1 MNRLSDLNIS
11 NQNLVIRVDMNVPI
25 KDGVVTDITRILAC
39 MPTIKFAL
47 ENNAKILLVTH
58 LGRPKEGIFDN
69 NFSLKP
75 LAIEISRILG
85 SKVDL
90 IDDLDSDK
98 IFNSSSDVQIL
109 ENIRFFK
116 GEKSNCDKLGNLL
129 SSLGDIYVFDAF
141 GTSHREQSSTHSA
154 IINSSLSCA
163 GLLLEQE
170 INSLTKALNE
180 SQNPYTAIIGGAK
193 VSTKLELIKNINSRA
208 DHIIVGGG
216 IANTFLKAAGYE
228 IGISLFEESMVG
240 IAKELL
246 NDRKIILPDIVV
258 TSKTFEGEDIEEK
271 HISEVKKDEMI
282 LDQFLNDEIDN
293 VISLSS
299 TILWNGPLGVFEKK
313 SFKKGTEQLSN
324 AIAKSN
330 AFSIAG
336 GGETLSAINKFINK
350 DDVSYCS
357 TGGGAFLEFMEGK
370 VLPSIAALNAKILK
384 RRERNVIK

>member
-25 KDGVVTDITRILAC
+25 EDGVVTDNTRILAC
-39 MPTIKFAL
+39 MPTIKFAQKS
-47 ENNAKILLVTH
+47 NAKILLVTH
-58 LGRPKEGIFDN
+58 LGRPKEGTFDK

-75 LAIEISRILG
+75 VATEVSKILDHE
-85 SKVDL
+85 VDL
-90 IDDLDSDK
+90 IDDLDSAK
-98 IFNSSSDVQIL
+98 IFNGSSDIQIL
-109 ENIRFFK
+109 ENIRFFE
-116 GEKSNCDKLGNLL
+116 GEKSNCNKLGKSL

-154 IINSSLSCA
+154 IINSNLSCA
-163 GLLLEQE
+163 GLLLEKE
-170 INSLTKALNE
+170 IDSLTKALNE

-193 VSTKLELIKNINSRA
+193 VSTKLELIKNINSKA
-208 DHIIVGGG
+208 NHIIVGGG
-216 IANTFLKAAGYE
+216 IANTFLKAAGHE
-228 IGISLFEESMVG
+228 IGISLYEESMVG

-246 NDRKIILPDIVV
+246 NDGKIILPDTVV
-258 TSKTFEGEDIEEK
+258 TSKTFEGEDIKEK
-271 HISEVKKDEMI
+271 HISEVKKNEMI

-293 VISLSS
+293 VISSS
-299 TILWNGPLGVFEKK
+299 NTILWNGPLGVFENN
-313 SFKKGTEQLSN
+313 SFKEGTEQLSN

-370 VLPSIAALNAKILK
+370 DLPSIAALKAKI
-384 RRERNVIK
+384 

>member
-25 KDGVVTDITRILAC
+25 EDGVVTDNTRILAC
-39 MPTIKFAL
+39 MPTIKFAQKS
-47 ENNAKILLVTH
+47 NAKILLVTH
-58 LGRPKEGIFDN
+58 LGRPKEDIFDK

-75 LAIEISRILG
+75 VATEVSKILDHE
-85 SKVDL
+85 VDL
-90 IDDLDSDK
+90 IDNLDSTK
-98 IFNSSSDVQIL
+98 IFNGSSDIQIL
-109 ENIRFFK
+109 ENIRFFE
-116 GEKSNCDKLGNLL
+116 GEKSNCNKLGKSL

-154 IINSSLSCA
+154 IVNSNLSCA
-163 GLLLEQE
+163 GLLLEKE
-170 INSLTKALNE
+170 IDSLTKALNE

-193 VSTKLELIKNINSRA
+193 VSTKLELIKNINSKA

-216 IANTFLKAAGYE
+216 IANTFLKAAGHE
-228 IGISLFEESMVG
+228 IGISLCEESMVG

-246 NDRKIILPDIVV
+246 NDGKIILPDTVI
-258 TSKTFEGEDIEEK
+258 TSKTFEGEDIKEK
-271 HISEVKKDEMI
+271 HISEVKKNEMI

-293 VISLSS
+293 AISSS
-299 TILWNGPLGVFEKK
+299 NTILWNGPLGVFENK
-313 SFKKGTEQLSN
+313 SFKEGTEQLSN

-370 VLPSIAALNAKILK
+370 DLPSIAALKAKI
-384 RRERNVIK
+384 

>member
-25 KDGVVTDITRILAC
+25 KDGVVTDNTRILAC
-39 MPTIKFAL
+39 MPTIKFAQKS
-47 ENNAKILLVTH
+47 NAKILLVTH
-58 LGRPKEGIFDN
+58 LGRPKENTFDKK
-69 NFSLKP
+69 FSLKP
-75 LAIEISRILG
+75 VATEVSKILDHE
-85 SKVDL
+85 VDL
-90 IDDLDSDK
+90 IDNLDSTK
-98 IFNSSSDVQIL
+98 IFNGSSDIQIL
-109 ENIRFFK
+109 ENIRFFE
-116 GEKSNCDKLGNLL
+116 GEKSNCNKLGKSL

-154 IINSSLSCA
+154 IVNSNLSCA
-163 GLLLEQE
+163 GLLLEKE
-170 INSLTKALNE
+170 IDSLTKALNE

-193 VSTKLELIKNINSRA
+193 VSTKLELIKNINSKA

-216 IANTFLKAAGYE
+216 IANTFLKAAGHE
-228 IGISLFEESMVG
+228 IGISLCEESMVG

-246 NDRKIILPDIVV
+246 NDGKIILPDTVI
-258 TSKTFEGEDIEEK
+258 TSKTFEGEDIKEK
-271 HISEVKKDEMI
+271 HISEVKKNEMI
-282 LDQFLNDEIDN
+282 LDQFLNNEIDN
-293 VISLSS
+293 VISLSN
-299 TILWNGPLGVFEKK
+299 TILWNGPLGVFENK
-313 SFKKGTEQLSN
+313 SFKEGTEQVSN

-370 VLPSIAALNAKILK
+370 DLPSIAALKAKI
-384 RRERNVIK
+384 

>member
-25 KDGVVTDITRILAC
+25 EDGVVTDNTRILAC

-47 ENNAKILLVTH
+47 KSNAKILLVTH
-58 LGRPKEGIFDN
+58 LGRPKEGTFDKK
-69 NFSLKP
+69 FSLKP
-75 LAIEISRILG
+75 VATEVSKILDHE
-85 SKVDL
+85 VDL
-90 IDDLDSDK
+90 IDDLDSTK
-98 IFNSSSDVQIL
+98 IFNGSSDIQIL
-109 ENIRFFK
+109 ENIRFFE
-116 GEKSNCDKLGNLL
+116 GEKSNCNKLGKSL

-154 IINSSLSCA
+154 IVNSNLSCA
-163 GLLLEQE
+163 GLLLEKE
-170 INSLTKALNE
+170 IDSLTKALNE

-193 VSTKLELIKNINSRA
+193 VSTKLELIKNINSKA
-208 DHIIVGGG
+208 NHIIVGGG
-216 IANTFLKAAGYE
+216 IANTFLKAAGHE

-246 NDRKIILPDIVV
+246 NDGKIILPDTVV
-258 TSKTFEGEDIEEK
+258 TSKTFEGEDIKEK
-271 HISEVKKDEMI
+271 HISEVKKNEMI

-293 VISLSS
+293 VISSS
-299 TILWNGPLGVFEKK
+299 NTILWNGPLGVFENN
-313 SFKKGTEQLSN
+313 SFKEGTEQLSN

-370 VLPSIAALNAKILK
+370 DLPSIAALKAKI
-384 RRERNVIK
+384 